1 MKFRTISLL
10 TLTVCGL
17 LGLTTF
23 ISRAQEQKSGAI
35 FTPVI
40 PKTSDDE
47 AMASLEVPLA
57 DPVGSPKHVSAD
69 YYYRIP
75 IRPIYKSYPFYAPG
89 REPVGYVDWLK
100 PQVIW
105 DDAGHRPT
113 LQTEADWIKAGEIVF
128 DAPLEYFPLLS
139 DSEWRALFQSVVP
152 PVAKDGTIPVF
163 HLFVRKRGE
172 VELGNFACG
181 VCHTRVLPE
190 GPVLKGAQGNFPL
203 ERTGA
208 LQAPRC
214 RCSSK
219 R

>member
-40 PKTSDDE
+40 PKTWDDE

-89 REPVGYVDWLK
+89 REPVGY
-100 PQVIW
+100 
-105 DDAGHRPT
+105 
-113 LQTEADWIKAGEIVF
+113 WIG
-128 DAPLEYFPLLS
+128 
-139 DSEWRALFQSVVP
+139 
-152 PVAKDGTIPVF
+152 
-163 HLFVRKRGE
+163 
-172 VELGNFACG
+172 
-181 VCHTRVLPE
+181 
-190 GPVLKGAQGNFPL
+190 
-203 ERTGA
+203 
-208 LQAPRC
+208 
-214 RCSSK
+214 
-219 R
+219 